1 MPLLPL
7 EGLFARLDR
16 LVDLRRDERV
26 TILSSSVARLAAR
39 IALAGCL
46 ALGATSAVACDE
58 GASETGGNSET
69 GDGGPAPVADRDPGY
84 WPFASDSP
92 WNLPLALSAQYQTA
106 SDAETQDLQSPHNGY
121 LNYQQYSVP
130 VYFTTSTDP
139 MATLSFPSGYVGG
152 AWVTMGSVT
161 LPVPL
166 NAAASPGTDGDI
178 LLIAP
183 DHGTSYESWRFAG
196 SAPSYTASYTVEQDL
211 KNGSGWGEGIHAAGC
226 SLAGGLVRAGDLAA
240 LSIPHALAS
249 IIATTQAK
257 MPWVWPAVSQDD
269 FASSQYAG
277 QVPMGTLLAIPP
289 SVAVDDVAST
299 PEGKALGHALQDYGT
314 YVIDTAGTYGGV
326 GFVVEPAAPA
336 AAVNNLSSDVGALV
350 AQLVV
355 VTNNA
360 QATPGGGAPGS
371 ARRAPPA
378 PPFK

>member
-1 MPLLPL
+1 MVG
-7 EGLFARLDR
+7 EA
-16 LVDLRRDERV
+16 V
-26 TILSSSVARLAAR
+26 TGRLAAR

-46 ALGATSAVACDE
+46 ALGAMSAAACDE
-58 GASETGGNSET
+58 GKSET
-69 GDGGPAPVADRDPGY
+69 GDGGGGGGAAPVTARDPGY

-92 WNLPLALSAQYQTA
+92 WNVPLARSAQYQSA
-106 SDAETQDLQSPHNGY
+106 SDAETQDLQSAHHGY
-121 LNYQQYSVP
+121 VNSQQYSVP
-130 VYFTTSTDP
+130 VYFTTSADP
-139 MATLSFPSGYVGG
+139 MATLSFPNGYIDG
-152 AWVTMGSVT
+152 AWVTNGSVK
-161 LPVPL
+161 LPVPPS
-166 NAAASPGTDGDI
+166 AVASPGTDGDI
-178 LLIAP
+178 LLITP
-183 DHGTSYESWRFAG
+183 DHGTGYESWRFVG
-196 SAPSYTASYTVEQDL
+196 SAPSYMTSFTVEQDL
-211 KNGSGWGEGIHAAGC
+211 TGSGWGEGIHAAGC

-249 IIATTQAK
+249 IIATTQAQ

-269 FASSQYAG
+269 FASTQYAG
-277 QVPMGTLLAIPP
+277 QVPMGALLAIPP
-289 SVAVDDVAST
+289 SVAVDQIANT

-314 YVIDTAGTYGGV
+314 YVVDTAGTYGGV

-336 AAVNNLSSDVGALV
+336 AAVSNLSADVGALV